1 MELEW
6 LFPMVPSDVFSF
18 SRVYCVRFDS
28 AEKKQQEDIFHWTN
42 QREGAKI
49 MPSNF
54 ESKSCVELRF
64 DFQSH
69 MLI

>member
-42 QREGAKI
+42 QREGTK
-49 MPSNF
+49 
-54 ESKSCVELRF
+54 
-64 DFQSH
+64 
-69 MLI
+69 